1 MSNKELSGQIAG
13 ACFVIIFVFMVF
25 TSVYAVGYKNGVKA
39 AIIENETPIYR
50 LAQMPTEK
58 PAFAIYEAGGIVT
71 MVTAF
76 RMNDGR
82 ILPHNI
88 YNGPVPYDLLEEPIG
103 WTPIPEG
110 LYEVMK

>member
-1 MSNKELSGQIAG
+1 MSDKEQTGKIAVI
-13 ACFVIIFVFMVF
+13 CFVAIFVFMVF
-25 TSVYAVGYKNGVKA
+25 AGVYGVGYKNGAKA
-39 AIIENETPIYR
+39 AIVENETPIYR
-50 LAQMPTEK
+50 MGQMPTEK
-58 PAFAIYEAGGIVT
+58 PAFAIYEGGGVIT

-88 YNGPVPYDLLEEPIG
+88 YGGLVPYDILDEPIG

-110 LYEVMK
+110 LIEILQ

>member
-1 MSNKELSGQIAG
+1 MSNKYGDQIAAACLG
-13 ACFVIIFVFMVF
+13 AIFVFMIF
-25 TSVYAVGYKNGVKA
+25 AGVYAVGQKNGYEA
-39 AIIENETPIYR
+39 AIVENETPIYR

-110 LYEVMK
+110 LMEVMK

>member
-1 MSNKELSGQIAG
+1 M
-13 ACFVIIFVFMVF
+13 FIFVVF
-25 TSVYAVGYKNGVKA
+25 FGVYAFGYRNGQKLNVGES
-39 AIIENETPIYR
+39 ISPIYR

-58 PAFAIYEAGGIVT
+58 PVFAIYEAGGIVT

-88 YNGPVPYDLLEEPIG
+88 YGGPFPYDEMQEPIG
-103 WTPIPEG
+103 YTEIPEG
-110 LYEVMK
+110 LLEVMK

>member
-1 MSNKELSGQIAG
+1 MSNRYSGQIA
-13 ACFVIIFVFMVF
+13 AVCFIIIFVFMVF
-25 TSVYAVGYKNGVKA
+25 AGVYAVGYKNGEKTGTV
-39 AIIENETPIYR
+39 ELQSPVYR

-58 PAFAIYEAGGIVT
+58 PVFAIYEQGGIVT

-82 ILPHNI
+82 VLPHNI
-88 YNGPVPYDLLEEPIG
+88 YGGLVPYDLLEEPIG

-110 LYEVMK
+110 LMEVMQ